1 MKKNFSWLFIANI
14 FKGFYQWIVL
24 ILIVKYYSNYEVAEF
39 TLAYALSAP
48 IFMLTNLQL
57 KSIYIVDYKHEE
69 KQFNYFLLRF
79 LTVIT
84 SIIGFL
90 IYFELTQTFSYIF
103 FIIIIIKSIESI
115 FDIIHGYFQK
125 IEAMQ
130 YMSKSIIFQ
139 SIFSLLT
146 FFISINIQEELYIA
160 LIFVAI
166 SNILVL
172 IFYDLRIILQI
183 EKKAIFKINIFNI
196 DYVFIKY
203 ILLNAIPLG
212 IAVFITSY
220 TTNLPRIEVESYLG
234 MESLAYFGAFSYMS
248 IGLFQMLLPLQ
259 IIIRSKLAK
268 VLHNKKNHLFFKY
281 LIVSIAI
288 TSIFSIVLYSIF
300 SLFGEKIITFVYN
313 KSYSEY
319 IEVLLY
325 LFIGQGILFITGL
338 LNIAVQAYQI
348 FKLQVFISSIVL
360 VFSYSISSYMINTFS
375 LLGASYLVVFYAF
388 LSLLL
393 YFIVLVRKINEN

>member
-1 MKKNFSWLFIANI
+1 
-14 FKGFYQWIVL
+14 
-24 ILIVKYYSNYEVAEF
+24 
-39 TLAYALSAP
+39 
-48 IFMLTNLQL
+48 
-57 KSIYIVDYKHEE
+57 
-69 KQFNYFLLRF
+69 
-79 LTVIT
+79 
-84 SIIGFL
+84 
-90 IYFELTQTFSYIF
+90 
-103 FIIIIIKSIESI
+103 
-115 FDIIHGYFQK
+115 
-125 IEAMQ
+125 MQ